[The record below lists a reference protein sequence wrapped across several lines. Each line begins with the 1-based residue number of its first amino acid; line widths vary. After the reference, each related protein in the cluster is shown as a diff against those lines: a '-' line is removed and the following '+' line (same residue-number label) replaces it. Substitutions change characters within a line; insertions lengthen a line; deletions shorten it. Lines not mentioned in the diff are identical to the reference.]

1 MPEEANGKTHDEDAG
16 QEEIKPVASAMAT

>member
-1 MPEEANGKTHDEDAG
+1 MPQEANGKTHDEDAA